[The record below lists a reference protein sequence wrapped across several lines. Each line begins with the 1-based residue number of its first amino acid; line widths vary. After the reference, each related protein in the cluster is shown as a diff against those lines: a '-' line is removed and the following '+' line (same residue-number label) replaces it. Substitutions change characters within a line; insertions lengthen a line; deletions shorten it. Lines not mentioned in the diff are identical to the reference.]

1 MSFSSADQGASGSQ
15 LLASVG
21 KDSRL
26 IIWDLSTSHPDSTDI
41 DHSKYLE
48 LIGAPQS
55 DQPRYSRIAW
65 SPRNASQMALVNN
78 DDHSVFI
85 VDIHSL
91 IGSQPSDSPTVT
103 EAQLR
108 AHSLVIQAHDQV
120 LSALPTA
127 INNFYKNCLKL
138 KTNCH
143 SVLTFIPFRLSTTFH
158 SPGTVLPW

>member
-1 MSFSSADQGASGSQ
+1 MSFSSADQGASASQ

-26 IIWDLSTSHPDSTDI
+26 IIWDLSASHPDSTDI

-65 SPRNASQMALVNN
+65 SPRNASQLALVNN

-85 VDIHSL
+85 VDIHNL
-91 IGSQPSDSPTVT
+91 IGSQLSTSPTVT
-103 EAQLR
+103 EVQLR
-108 AHSLVIQAHDQV
+108 AHSLIIQAHDQV
-120 LSALPTA
+120 LSTLTA
-127 INNFYKNCLKL
+127 TVGVFHLKL
-138 KTNCH
+138 ETNHH
-143 SVLTFIPFRLSTTFH
+143 SVLTTILFRLSMTFH